1 MMEEIVGVSRLLK
14 FKLTIERVVILKS
27 RFFKSLRVCVYLYI
41 LCFSL
46 DVLAESLLDERYV
59 GEMHSPVLISAEGKS
74 VVAFFLKNNLK
85 GKIKEYVA
93 DGEIYFMQNKPLV
106 LGLNYVWKVEG
117 DRIASV
123 FFYDWNS
130 PERKGRS
137 MFVLTESDVSGESF
151 EGKIYSVMELPVVV
165 EEGELSLVYFK
176 GDLLDSRL
184 QSCYEGIDL
193 RNGSKVSCAYKNAG
207 DIKRYLSTID
217 G

>member
-1 MMEEIVGVSRLLK
+1 MSRYLRCLSRSACFFLLC
-14 FKLTIERVVILKS
+14 L
-27 RFFKSLRVCVYLYI
+27 SL
-41 LCFSL
+41 SAT
-46 DVLAESLLDERYV
+46 AESLLDERYV

-74 VVAFFLKNNLK
+74 AVAFFLKNNLK
-85 GKIKEYVA
+85 GKIKEHVA

-137 MFVLTESDVSGESF
+137 MFILTESDVSDESF
-151 EGKIYSVMELPVVV
+151 EGKVYSVMELPVVV
-165 EEGELSLVYFK
+165 EEGGLSLVYFK

-184 QSCYEGIDL
+184 QSCHEGIDL
-193 RNGSKVSCAYKNAG
+193 RDGSKVSCAYKDAG
-207 DIKRYLSTID
+207 DIKIYLSTID